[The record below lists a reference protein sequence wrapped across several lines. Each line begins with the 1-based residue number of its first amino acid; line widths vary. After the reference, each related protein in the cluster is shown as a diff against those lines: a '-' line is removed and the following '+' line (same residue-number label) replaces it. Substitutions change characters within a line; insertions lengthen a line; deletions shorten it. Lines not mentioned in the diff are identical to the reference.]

1 MGGFRDAVNTCGF
14 TDLGFLGLPYI
25 WDNRQHGVDNIKVQL
40 DRAFAN
46 PAFTDMFREIKVWH
60 VQGDQGVAFTDD
72 MNKAL
77 EAPF

>member
-1 MGGFRDAVNTCGF
+1 
-14 TDLGFLGLPYI
+14 
-25 WDNRQHGVDNIKVQL
+25 
-40 DRAFAN
+40 
-46 PAFTDMFREIKVWH
+46 MFREIKVWH